1 MYPFLRGS
9 LASYYINVLNR
20 KHEADI
26 KKRLEWY
33 SNFSIYETITS
44 GTDETTFSKK
54 RHLLQLPSFAWNG
67 IKNRR
72 LHRKVWKS
80 RCLLTFNNH
89 LAWNVLQLLREFEIN
104 FSSLSWKNE
113 YFSIMIRLIFLRL
126 GARRIILV
134 NIFINFIIILY
145 ISNFITSRTH
155 EMSYKQHHS
164 NEYCEIRN
172 KYVDKR
178 RWCPTHAKSVYKLS
192 H

>member
-20 KHEADI
+20 KHEAYI

-44 GTDETTFSKK
+44 GTNETTFSKK

-89 LAWNVLQLLREFEIN
+89 LAWNVLQLLREFDIN
-104 FSSLSWKNE
+104 FSGLSWKNE
-113 YFSIMIRLIFLRL
+113 YFSIIIRLMFLRL
-126 GARRIILV
+126 GARSSW
-134 NIFINFIIILY
+134 Y
-145 ISNFITSRTH
+145 IHQFYYHLI
-155 EMSYKQHHS
+155 Y
-164 NEYCEIRN
+164 
-172 KYVDKR
+172 
-178 RWCPTHAKSVYKLS
+178 
-192 H
+192 